1 MLSEFEMNKEVNLK
15 SSRHIV
21 LGVRECDSEDE
32 ANENIMVEHHYVLN
46 RAQEITDKCL
56 K

>member
-1 MLSEFEMNKEVNLK
+1 MSPRK
-15 SSRHIV
+15 HII

-46 RAQEITDKCL
+46 RA
-56 K
+56 